1 MEDRLEKP
9 SLWEGLSWMDPGEK
23 GQDGGPSSQD
33 GHPPATC
40 TSQASRAAW
49 DPYLQDGA
57 PLRLA
62 LHILTG
68 LEHAQGDAVQEDDQ
82 HADVLEPGERR
93 ALRRA
98 HASAAIGRG
107 EAEVPRYLHVKKPS
121 LLMQAQKKTPLIIP
135 DLLRFEVFGN

>member
-1 MEDRLEKP
+1 MGVPALRTTT
-9 SLWEGLSWMDPGEK
+9 
-23 GQDGGPSSQD
+23 
-33 GHPPATC
+33 HPAPH
-40 TSQASRAAW
+40 TSQASGAAW

-62 LHILTG
+62 LHVLAG

-98 HASAAIGRG
+98 HASAAIGSG
-107 EAEVPRYLHVKKPS
+107 ESEALCYLHVKKTF
-121 LLMQAQKKTPLIIP
+121 TPRTSKEENTSKHP
-135 DLLRFEVFGN
+135 RLLRLEVFGN